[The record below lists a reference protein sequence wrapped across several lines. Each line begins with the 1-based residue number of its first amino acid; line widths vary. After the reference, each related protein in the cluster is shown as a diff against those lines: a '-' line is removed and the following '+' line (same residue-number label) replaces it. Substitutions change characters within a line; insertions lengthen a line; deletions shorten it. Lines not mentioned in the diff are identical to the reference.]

1 MSDTLVTRPPRRPE
15 PPMRDV
21 AAVAVIVCLAV
32 GNVLQSCEAQRTA
45 RAAVGR
51 LGR

>member
-1 MSDTLVTRPPRRPE
+1 MNDHARPPRRPE
-15 PPMRDV
+15 APARDV
-21 AAVAVIVCLAV
+21 VALAVIVCLAA

-51 LGR
+51 VGR